1 MTRALLGLDLGTT
14 EAKAALFDLD
24 GNVLAFEHEDY
35 PTDVGAD
42 GRAEQ
47 DPADWWAA
55 FEACV
60 RRLGVGGAEARA
72 SGPES
77 GSRGGAGVGRGDL
90 RIEAIC
96 GVAQGPTLVAVDA
109 DGASVRPAITWQDR
123 RARDAGFGLL
133 SRIAWLAAEDPGAVA
148 RARWLVP
155 AWDALGLWLSGNAA
169 TALQP
174 HEASLDPARLRAA
187 GVDPDRLPPAVGI
200 GDRLGGLRPDV
211 AARLGLPA
219 GIPVLA
225 GVNDGT
231 ASMLGA
237 GLLEPGDAVDT
248 GGASGGFGVYVDRPI
263 SVPGTFSAPAPIE
276 GRWVLGGAMAA
287 TGASLDWLVGSVLGG
302 RWSIDAL
309 LAEAAAAAPGSGGL
323 VFLPYLAGERA
334 PIFDESARGA
344 FVGLTLAHGR
354 GHLVRAVLEGA
365 AYAARHVAEPIL
377 AAGVEVTEMR
387 LAGGPSR
394 SELWARIKADVT
406 GFPVAIPRVAE
417 TAVLGAAI
425 LAATGAGLVPD
436 LEAGVRRMT
445 AVERRIGPDPAVAAR
460 YAALYGVYR
469 SLYPALA
476 PAFAELARSDGS
488 LSTGRLT

>member
-1 MTRALLGLDLGTT
+1 MTRAVLGLDLGTT
-14 EAKAALFDLD
+14 EAKAALVDLE
-24 GNVLAFEHEDY
+24 GNVLAFEHEGY

-55 FEACV
+55 IEACI
-60 RRLGVGGAEARA
+60 RRLGA
-72 SGPES
+72 
-77 GSRGGAGVGRGDL
+77 GGAGPGPDGAGPGPDGARRGDL

-109 DGASVRPAITWQDR
+109 RGEPVRMAITWQDR
-123 RARDAGFGLL
+123 RARDAGFGFLPRL
-133 SRIAWLAAEDPGAVA
+133 AWLAAEDPAAVA
-148 RARWLVP
+148 LARWLVP
-155 AWDALGLWLSGNAA
+155 AWDALGLWLSGSAS
-169 TALQP
+169 TSLQP
-174 HEASLDPARLRAA
+174 HEVATAPQRLRAA
-187 GVDPDRLPPAVGI
+187 GVDPDRLPPGI
-200 GDRLGGLRPDV
+200 GIGGRLGTLRPEL
-211 AARLGLPA
+211 AARLGLAP

-248 GGASGGFGVYVDRPI
+248 GGASGGFGVYVDRPLAL
-263 SVPGTFSAPAPIE
+263 PGTFSAPAPIE

-287 TGASLDWLVGSVLGG
+287 TGASLDWLVGSLLGG
-302 RWSIDAL
+302 HWPLEEL
-309 LAEAAAAAPGSGGL
+309 LAEAAAVAPGSGDL

-344 FVGLTLAHGR
+344 FVGLTLAHAR

-365 AYAARHVAEPIL
+365 AYAVRHVAEPIL

-425 LAATGAGLVPD
+425 LAATGAGLMPD
-436 LEAGVRRMT
+436 LATAVRRMT
-445 AVERRIGPDPAVAAR
+445 AVERRIEPDRATAAR
-460 YAALYGVYR
+460 YARLYGVYR
-469 SLYPALA
+469 SLYPVLA
-476 PAFAELARSDGS
+476 AAFAELARQG
-488 LSTGRLT
+488 GAPVAPPG